1 MKNYKAMKSAKS
13 WSVKK
18 AKVVDSKAVSE
29 VKDEDGKIVREA
41 QAEATRDEL
50 QLVRKQVVTLTMK
63 GFWKYSSTIK
73 PRRAAESRPMTL
85 AKARRRKRR
94 QDQGAPTTAASGGR
108 PPTAEPP

>member
-18 AKVVDSKAVSE
+18 AKVVTSKAVSE

-50 QLVRKQVVTLTMK
+50 QLVKKQFDASNGKALDDSVQSFSLEEVTREIQSCK
-63 GFWKYSSTIK
+63 D
-73 PRRAAESRPMTL
+73 RAS
-85 AKARRRKRR
+85 KAQSEQADWEELEK
-94 QDQGAPTTAASGGR
+94 DLKAL
-108 PPTAEPP
+108 